1 MRFLFERL
9 DPAPF
14 ELKAAVQAQLERIVT
29 ARSYGVDAFAQ
40 EFGMPSVVELGA
52 AERPAL
58 SAYAARLARM
68 VARYEPRLR
77 GAQVVVEGGG
87 GPLSPF
93 LLVVTGAL
101 GEQDEAQRFAFPL
114 AAGGGQ

>member
-14 ELKAAVQAQLERIVT
+14 ELKAAVQAQLERIVS
-29 ARSYGVDAFAQ
+29 ARSYGDDAFAQ

-52 AERPAL
+52 GERPAL
-58 SAYAARLARM
+58 AAYAARLARM
-68 VARYEPRLR
+68 VARYEPRLL
-77 GAQVVVEGGG
+77 GAQVAVEGGD

-93 LLVVTGAL
+93 MLVVSGML
-101 GEQDEAQRFAFPL
+101 GHDDGPQRFVFPL
-114 AAGGGQ
+114 AQGGGR